1 MCIEACPTRAQTMTN
16 DFEIAKYTREDDIY
30 EKEDLLVPLSDG
42 MLAAPHPM
50 VEGKNDID
58 YYRGEVT
65 GPTAA
70 QVDWVAS
77 RRPDDPS
84 LKTVRVA
91 EEAH

>member
-1 MCIEACPTRAQTMTN
+1 MACLQRPTPWSR
-16 DFEIAKYTREDDIY
+16 
-30 EKEDLLVPLSDG
+30 V
-42 MLAAPHPM
+42 
-50 VEGKNDID
+50 KNDID

-84 LKTVRVA
+84 LKTVRVS

>member
-1 MCIEACPTRAQTMTN
+1 
-16 DFEIAKYTREDDIY
+16 
-30 EKEDLLVPLSDG
+30 

-65 GPTAA
+65 GPTPPRSTGC
-70 QVDWVAS
+70 AS
-77 RRPDDPS
+77 HRPDDPS